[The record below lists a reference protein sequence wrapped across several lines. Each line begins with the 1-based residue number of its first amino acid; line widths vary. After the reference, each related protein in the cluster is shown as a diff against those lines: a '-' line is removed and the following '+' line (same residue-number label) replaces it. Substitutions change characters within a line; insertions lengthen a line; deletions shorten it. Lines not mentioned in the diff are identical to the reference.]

1 MKLIWRTDI
10 HLSDKTPVSRK
21 DNWKETIFNK
31 IRQVGELAKKHNATA
46 VLDGGDFFDIKSP
59 SRNSHEL
66 VREVIDIHKEYPCPV
81 YANVG
86 NHDCVYGDYS
96 FLPQQPLG
104 VLFSSGCFQRL
115 YDEHEITFEENG
127 VKVRVVGV
135 PYHGVEYDMERFKN
149 IKKGDEDWLV
159 CIAHVLAS
167 EKGGSM
173 FEGEDII
180 KYSDLTDL
188 DPDVFCFGHWH
199 KNQGIT
205 NISHTR
211 QQWVVNIGSLSR
223 GSLTQDNLDR
233 VPCVAL
239 MEFDKEGIHLMEI
252 PLEIESA
259 EEVFDIEKRM
269 QEQVRKDTMSQLV
282 TTIQDR
288 LKSTQGLDL
297 RASVQALDIPN
308 SLKELAISYIEKV
321 DQ

>member
-21 DNWKETIFNK
+21 DNWKETIFKK
-31 IRQVGELAKKHNATA
+31 IQQVGKIAEEHDAVA

-66 VREVIDIHKEYPCPV
+66 VREVLDVHKEYPCPV

-86 NHDCVYGDYS
+86 NHDCVYGDYQ

-115 YDEHEITFEENG
+115 YDEHEVTFEKDG

-135 PYHGVEYDMERFKN
+135 PYHGVEYDMERFKS

-167 EKGGSM
+167 EKGGTM
-173 FEGEDII
+173 FEGEDIV

-199 KNQGIT
+199 KNQGIKS
-205 NISHTR
+205 ISHTR

-239 MEFDKEGIHLMEI
+239 MEFDKEGIHLIEI
-252 PLEIESA
+252 PLEIEDA
-259 EEVFDIEKRM
+259 EEVFDIEKRL
-269 QEQVRKDTMSQLV
+269 QEQVREDTMNQLV
-282 TTIQDR
+282 SSIQTK
-288 LKSTQGLDL
+288 LESTQGLDL
-297 RASVQALDIPN
+297 RSAVKALDLPDTV
-308 SLKELAISYIEKV
+308 KERAISYIEKV
-321 DQ
+321 DR

>member
-31 IRQVGELAKKHNATA
+31 IRQVGKLAEKHNAVA

-104 VLFSSGCFQRL
+104 VLFSSGCFERL
-115 YDEHEITFEENG
+115 YDEHEVTFEENG
-127 VKVRVVGV
+127 VKVRVVGI
-135 PYHGVEYDMERFKN
+135 PYHGVGYDMERFKS

-173 FEGEDII
+173 FEGEDIV
-180 KYSDLTDL
+180 KYDDLTDL
-188 DPDVFCFGHWH
+188 DPDVWCFGHWH
-199 KNQGIT
+199 KNQGIK

-233 VPCVAL
+233 IPCVAL
-239 MEFDKEGIHLMEI
+239 MEFDKEGIHLIEI
-252 PLEIESA
+252 PLEIEDA
-259 EEVFDIEKRM
+259 EEVFDIEKRL
-269 QEQVRKDTMSQLV
+269 QEQVREDTMTQLV
-282 TTIQDR
+282 STIQDR
-288 LKSTQGLDL
+288 LQSTQGLDL
-297 RASVQALDIPN
+297 RDSIKALEIPDVV
-308 SLKELAISYIEKV
+308 KEKAIAYLEKV

>member
-10 HLSDKTPVSRK
+10 HLSDKQPVSRK
-21 DNWKETIFNK
+21 DNWKETIFCK
-31 IRQVGELAKKHNATA
+31 IQQVGDLAREHKALA

-115 YDEHEITFEENG
+115 YDEHEITFEKDR
-127 VKVRVVGV
+127 VKVRVVGI
-135 PYHGVEYDMERFKN
+135 PYHGVEYDMERFKS
-149 IKKGDEDWLV
+149 IEKGDEDYLV

-167 EKGGSM
+167 EKGGTM
-173 FEGEDII
+173 FEGEDIV

-188 DPDVFCFGHWH
+188 APDVWCFGHWH

-205 NISHTR
+205 EIADGK
-211 QQWVVNIGSLSR
+211 WVVNIGSLSR

-233 VPCVAL
+233 IPCMAL
-239 MEFDKEGIHLMEI
+239 LEFTKEGITLSEI
-252 PLEIESA
+252 PLVVEDAS
-259 EEVFDIEKRM
+259 EVFDIEKRL
-269 QEQVRKDTMSQLV
+269 QEQVREDTMNELV
-282 TTIQDR
+282 SSIQER
-288 LKSTQGLDL
+288 LQNNTGGDL
-297 RASVQALDIPN
+297 RDSVKSLDIPDVI
-308 SLKELAISYIEKV
+308 KERAISYLEKV